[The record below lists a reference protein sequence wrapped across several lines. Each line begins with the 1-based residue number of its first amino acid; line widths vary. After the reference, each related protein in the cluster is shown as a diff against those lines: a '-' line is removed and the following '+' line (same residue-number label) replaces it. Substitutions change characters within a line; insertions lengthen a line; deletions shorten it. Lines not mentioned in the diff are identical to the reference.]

1 MGMEF
6 EPERS
11 ERMDD
16 ERGDDQRDDAALEVS
31 DLRPRIGRRTRGSGA
46 GRAPR
51 QIVVTL
57 DARFARTVALVGL
70 ALVVTLGVLLANSP
84 ALRTAAGA
92 ALANPKSTPTEG
104 RFTIVSSGSV
114 QFTVVATIPS
124 PTPFPTPTPF
134 TPPLGPVPASC
145 APSATQPSVGGI
157 PNGATA
163 VGSGSVWLDA
173 FDGARATIA
182 IARDASDAYSLY
194 GWPIRFALAFKS
206 GFTQPV
212 TLRGESLADGH
223 PLWILFGDPI
233 GDPDG
238 TPVPVFTLDPGDAQ
252 SLGVN
257 GDSTGTRW
265 WNGSLYLPG
274 SGCFALEASWPGGQ
288 WRAVFAAGR

>member
-1 MGMEF
+1 VESALGVL
-6 EPERS
+6 ERS
-11 ERMDD
+11 ERMDS
-16 ERGDDQRDDAALEVS
+16 EREDDQRDDAALEVS
-31 DLRPRIGRRTRGSGA
+31 DLRPKARWRTRGSGV

-51 QIVVTL
+51 RIVVTL

-84 ALRTAAGA
+84 GLRAGIGTSLAGPTATPTAA
-92 ALANPKSTPTEG
+92 
-104 RFTIVSSGSV
+104 RFTIVTGGFV
-114 QFTVVATIPS
+114 QITVAAAIPS

-134 TPPLGPVPASC
+134 APPLGPIPTTC

-163 VGSGSVWLDA
+163 VGAGSVWLDA

-182 IARDASDAYSLY
+182 ITRDASDPYSLY
-194 GWPIRFALAFKS
+194 GWPIPIALAFKS

-212 TLRGESLADGH
+212 TLRGDSLADGH
-223 PLWILFGDPI
+223 PLWLRF

-238 TPVPVFTLDPGDAQ
+238 TPVPLFTLDPGDAQ
-252 SLGVN
+252 GLGVN

-265 WNGSLYLPG
+265 WNGTLYLPG

-288 WRAVFAAGR
+288 WRTVFAAGH